1 MVAAGPWSA
10 AVRTAGIEID
20 LAPVRGQMIAVR
32 PPAGW
37 VTRMVV
43 GEAGSL
49 VPRVDGSVQIGWT
62 SEHAGF
68 DTRPTRE
75 AVAREITAAEHLMP
89 GLGRFPFA
97 GAWAGLRPMT
107 PTGRPA
113 IGQVADL
120 EGLYAAVGHYTDGVI
135 LGPATG
141 EVIRELIVADGT
153 GRAALTWYQAAGF
166 LAGPAEP
173 HHGIA
178 GSHGVPNERSGP

>member
-1 MVAAGPWSA
+1 VQRLLREGCRVTRVSNGSDEIQAGATVVAAGPWSA

-107 PTGRPA
+107 PTGRRRRSR
-113 IGQVADL
+113 
-120 EGLYAAVGHYTDGVI
+120 EGGDGS
-135 LGPATG
+135 T
-141 EVIRELIVADGT
+141 
-153 GRAALTWYQAAGF
+153 
-166 LAGPAEP
+166 
-173 HHGIA
+173 
-178 GSHGVPNERSGP
+178 